1 MDCFADLIIVITQ
14 DKCIAIIKVFFLH
27 LQQLAIVKFNV
38 GTSDCGS
45 RTFFIMNFLNFL
57 K

>member
-1 MDCFADLIIVITQ
+1 MHCFADLIIVNTQ

-38 GTSDCGS
+38 GTSDYGS
-45 RTFFIMNFLNFL
+45 RTFFYYELL
-57 K
+57 KLS